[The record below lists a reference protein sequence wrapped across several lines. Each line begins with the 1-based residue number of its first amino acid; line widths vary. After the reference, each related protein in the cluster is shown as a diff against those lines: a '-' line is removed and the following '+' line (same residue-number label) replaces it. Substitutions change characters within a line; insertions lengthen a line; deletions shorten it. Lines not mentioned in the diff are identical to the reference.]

1 MLPLK
6 NHEYLSRFVIL
17 VDNAYLIGR
26 VFLAVQKE
34 QVMSDELSKLPPQVQ
49 ERLMRLQQ
57 LQQTLQT
64 VLQQKQQVDMEASEI
79 DQTLTELQK
88 TADEAIIYKQAGS
101 LLIKTDKAKVVAD
114 LNERKDLLATRQ
126 TVMARQEERMRSQLK
141 DLQNQLQSDLSPVS
155 QSPSPS

>member
-1 MLPLK
+1 LGV
-6 NHEYLSRFVIL
+6 F
-17 VDNAYLIGR
+17 
-26 VFLAVQKE
+26 FLAVQKE

-141 DLQNQLQSDLSPVS
+141 DLQNQLQSDLNPVS
-155 QSPSPS
+155 QSSPPS